1 MSYVPNFYM
10 FYIHH
15 YVSIFS
21 FTVHE
26 SVFYTTLPLSTLT
39 HQPAESTMVIIAVA

>member
-1 MSYVPNFYM
+1 MGYVPNFYM

-26 SVFYTTLPLSTLT
+26 RFYTTLPLSTLT